1 MIDST
6 ELVLESVTETQL
18 KLKVLHSS
26 KTMYLKDDE
35 CIMEIKENVKKI
47 LLKVIY
53 SINLKKVLSSK
64 VTNRILLKYFKNFI
78 YTSSYYH
85 LSHTKQGANKMLLDK
100 PYVTTIAINSLYE
113 FYAKK
118 VS

>member
-26 KTMYLKDDE
+26 KTMYLKDNE

-53 SINLKKVLSSK
+53 SIN
-64 VTNRILLKYFKNFI
+64 
-78 YTSSYYH
+78 
-85 LSHTKQGANKMLLDK
+85 
-100 PYVTTIAINSLYE
+100 
-113 FYAKK
+113 
-118 VS
+118 